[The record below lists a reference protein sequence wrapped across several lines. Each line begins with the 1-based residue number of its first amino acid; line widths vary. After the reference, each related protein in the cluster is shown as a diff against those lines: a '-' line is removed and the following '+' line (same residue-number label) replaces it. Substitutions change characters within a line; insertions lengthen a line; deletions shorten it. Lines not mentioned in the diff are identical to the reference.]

1 MPRQQFLCN
10 PDQLLWQDASFTM
23 PQLVRKA
30 ATDAVINPQGLDVS
44 VLIEQTVREVFEI
57 SAAKAV
63 YA

>member
-1 MPRQQFLCN
+1 
-10 PDQLLWQDASFTM
+10 M